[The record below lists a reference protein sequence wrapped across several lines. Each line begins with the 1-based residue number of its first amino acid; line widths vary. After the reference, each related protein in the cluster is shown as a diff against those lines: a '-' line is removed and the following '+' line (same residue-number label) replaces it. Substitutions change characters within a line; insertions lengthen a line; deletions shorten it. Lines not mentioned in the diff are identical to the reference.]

1 MDTKSAAR
9 TVIYDKNKLFA
20 LINVKNGEYFKIP
33 GGGIENDET
42 PQQAAIRES
51 IEESGC
57 EIKIIQ
63 KIGESE
69 FIDED
74 KNIIHHSVCFLAE
87 KIKQINNPT
96 FDDWEKSQNMKII
109 WVDINQSIIFFKNA
123 RPKDNFSQKI
133 NQRDFEF
140 IIKAKE
146 ILNL

>member
-1 MDTKSAAR
+1 MDTKYAAR
-9 TVIYDKNKLFA
+9 TVIYDNNNLFA
-20 LINVKNGEYFKIP
+20 LIDVKNGQYFKIP
-33 GGGIENDET
+33 GGGLEDNET
-42 PQQAAIRES
+42 SEQAAIREAL
-51 IEESGC
+51 EESGC

-87 KIKQINNPT
+87 KIRQVNNST

-109 WVDINQSIIFFKNA
+109 WLNIHQAVNLFKNA
-123 RPKDNFSQKI
+123 KPKDNFSQKI

-140 IIKAKE
+140 ILKAKK
-146 ILNL
+146 ILSL